1 MQSRCMTDLI
11 HVLKIR
17 EVPEVPR
24 VVVLLHYYQGHNNMT
39 LEDNKMIYP
48 QQL

>member
-1 MQSRCMTDLI
+1 MVSLCMTHLI
-11 HVLKIR
+11 RAAKIR

-24 VVVLLHYYQGHNNMT
+24 VVVLLHYQGHNNMT